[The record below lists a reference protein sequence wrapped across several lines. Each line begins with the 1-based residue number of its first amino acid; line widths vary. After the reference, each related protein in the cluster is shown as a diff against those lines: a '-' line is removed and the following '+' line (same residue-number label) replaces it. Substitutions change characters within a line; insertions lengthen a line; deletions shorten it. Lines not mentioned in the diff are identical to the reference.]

1 MKLQTS
7 NSKSLRDK
15 ILLATFALA
24 SFVAIYLARNISAVA
39 RDASSQSSAQFERRP
54 VEFLLTGGEVID
66 GTGSPSRRADI
77 GISSDRI
84 VFIGNAQQAHLRG
97 MQTINCAGLIVAPG
111 FIDPHTHADSYLNKP
126 DRKNNLNYIMQGVTT
141 VVVGNDGDGPVH
153 VAAALE
159 KYEQQGIGTNVAMLT
174 GFGTARRQVL
184 GNADVAPTPEQLE
197 QMRSLIRGAMQE
209 GAFGISTGL
218 FYVPQS
224 FAKTEEVIELAKIAA
239 QFGGF
244 YDTHMRDEDSYSI
257 GLLGAVDETLRIGRE
272 AKIPVHI
279 SHIKALGP
287 AVWGK
292 SADVVARI
300 DAARAAG
307 QNVSASQYPYLG
319 SGSSLPASLLSPWA
333 QEGNREQISAR
344 LSDPAQRDRLLADIK
359 TNLER
364 RGGAAAILF
373 PSQRLAELAGKTL
386 ADVAASRKMPPVET
400 ALAILQ
406 EAARNNTWDALG
418 IISFS
423 MNEADVD
430 RFMQQPWV
438 MTGSDG
444 SPGHPRLFGTF
455 PRKIHDYVIEKKLIT
470 MPFAIRSSSALAAEL
485 LGLTDRGQLK
495 QGYFA
500 DVIAFDPATVADT
513 ATYTHPENLA
523 IGMRCI
529 FINGAL
535 TVRDGTYTGALAGKV
550 LRHAPKQ

>member
-1 MKLQTS
+1 MNRKFLRNR
-7 NSKSLRDK
+7 NSLSVLVVSAFV
-15 ILLATFALA
+15 LLMVCLAHRTFA
-24 SFVAIYLARNISAVA
+24 
-39 RDASSQSSAQFERRP
+39 QSRAQFERKP
-54 VEFLLTGGEVID
+54 VDFLLTGGEVVD
-66 GTGSPSRRADI
+66 GTGSPARRADV
-77 GISSDRI
+77 GISGDRI
-84 VFIGNAQQAHLRG
+84 VFIGDAVQSHLRG
-97 MQTINCAGLIVAPG
+97 MQTINCAGLVIAPG

-174 GFGTARRQVL
+174 GFGTARRLVL
-184 GNADVAPTPEQLE
+184 GAADVAPTAEQLE
-197 QMRSLIRGAMQE
+197 QMRGLIRGAMQE

-224 FAKTEEVIELAKIAA
+224 FAKTEEVIELSKIAA
-239 QFGGF
+239 QYGGF

-292 SADVVARI
+292 SAEVIAHI
-300 DAARAAG
+300 EAARAAG
-307 QNVSASQYPYLG
+307 QNVSANQYPYVG

-344 LSDPAQRDRLLADIK
+344 LDDSAQRERLLSDIK
-359 TNLER
+359 INLER

-373 PSQRLAELAGKTL
+373 PSQRVAELSGKTL
-386 ADVAASRKMPPVET
+386 ADVAAARKMPPVET

-406 EAARNNTWDALG
+406 DAARNNTWDALG
-418 IISFS
+418 IISFN
-423 MNEADVD
+423 MNEADVE
-430 RFMQQPWV
+430 RFMVQPWV

-444 SPGHPRLFGTF
+444 SPGHPRLYGTF
-455 PRKIHDYVIEKKLIT
+455 PRKLHDYVLK
-470 MPFAIRSSSALAAEL
+470 RS
-485 LGLTDRGQLK
+485 
-495 QGYFA
+495 
-500 DVIAFDPATVADT
+500 
-513 ATYTHPENLA
+513 
-523 IGMRCI
+523 
-529 FINGAL
+529 
-535 TVRDGTYTGALAGKV
+535 
-550 LRHAPKQ
+550 

>member
-1 MKLQTS
+1 MTS
-7 NSKSLRDK
+7 LLRK
-15 ILLATFALA
+15 GLLVG
-24 SFVAIYLARNISAVA
+24 FVVAAVA
-39 RDASSQSSAQFERRP
+39 SIYFSRSIAGATRTANEQSRAQFERKP

-66 GTGSPSRRADI
+66 GTGSPAHRADV
-77 GISSDRI
+77 GISGDRI
-84 VFIGNAQQAHLRG
+84 VFIGDAQQAHLRG

-141 VVVGNDGDGPVH
+141 VVVGNDGDGPIH
-153 VAAALE
+153 VAAALD

-174 GFGTARRQVL
+174 GFGTARQQVL
-184 GNADVAPTPEQLE
+184 GSADVAPTPEQLDE
-197 QMRSLIRGAMQE
+197 MRTLIRTAMQE

-239 QFGGF
+239 QYGGF

-272 AKIPVHI
+272 AKIPVHV

-292 SADVVARI
+292 SADVIAHI
-300 DAARAAG
+300 EAARAAG
-307 QNVSASQYPYLG
+307 QNVSANQYPYLG

-333 QEGNREQISAR
+333 QEGTRSQISAR
-344 LSDPAQRDRLLADIK
+344 LNDPAQRERLLADIK

-373 PSQRLAELAGKTL
+373 PSQRVAELSGKTL
-386 ADVAASRKMPPVET
+386 AEAAAARKMQPVDA
-400 ALAILQ
+400 ALAVLQ
-406 EAARNNTWDALG
+406 DAAHSSAWDALG
-418 IISFS
+418 IISFN
-423 MNEADVD
+423 MNEADVE
-430 RFMQQPWV
+430 RFMVQPWV

-444 SPGHPRLFGTF
+444 SPGHPRLYGTF

-485 LGLTDRGQLK
+485 LGLNDRGVLK
-495 QGYFA
+495 LGYFA
-500 DVIAFDPATVADT
+500 DVIAFDPASIADT
-513 ATYTHPENLA
+513 ATYTHPESLA
-523 IGMRCI
+523 TGMRYI
-529 FINGAL
+529 FINGKVA
-535 TVRDGTYTGALAGKV
+535 VRDGTYTGALAGKA
-550 LRHAPKQ
+550 LRHVPKQ

>member
-1 MKLQTS
+1 
-7 NSKSLRDK
+7 
-15 ILLATFALA
+15 
-24 SFVAIYLARNISAVA
+24 
-39 RDASSQSSAQFERRP
+39 
-54 VEFLLTGGEVID
+54 
-66 GTGSPSRRADI
+66 
-77 GISSDRI
+77 
-84 VFIGNAQQAHLRG
+84 
-97 MQTINCAGLIVAPG
+97 
-111 FIDPHTHADSYLNKP
+111 
-126 DRKNNLNYIMQGVTT
+126 MQGVTT

-174 GFGTARRQVL
+174 GFGTARRLVL
-184 GNADVAPTPEQLE
+184 GAADVAPTPEQLE
-197 QMRSLIRGAMQE
+197 QMRELIRGAMQE

-224 FAKTEEVIELAKIAA
+224 FANTEEVIQLSKIAA
-239 QFGGF
+239 QYGGF

-257 GLLGAVDETLRIGRE
+257 GLVGAVDETLRIGRE

-292 SADVVARI
+292 SAEVIAHI
-300 DAARAAG
+300 ESARAAG
-307 QNVSASQYPYLG
+307 QNVSANQYPYVG

-344 LSDPAQRDRLLADIK
+344 LDDPALRERLLADIK

-373 PSQRLAELAGKTL
+373 PSQRVAELSGKTL
-386 ADVAASRKMPPVET
+386 ADVAAARKLPAAET
-400 ALAILQ
+400 ALAVLQ
-406 EAARNNTWDALG
+406 EAAQNKTWDALG
-418 IISFS
+418 IISFN

-430 RFMQQPWV
+430 RFMVQPWV

-444 SPGHPRLFGTF
+444 SPGHPRLYGTF
-455 PRKIHDYVIEKKLIT
+455 PKKLRDYVYEKKLIT
-470 MPFAIRSSSALAAEL
+470 LPFAIRSSSALAAEL
-485 LGLTDRGQLK
+485 LGLTDRGLLK

-500 DVIAFDPATVADT
+500 DVIAFDPATIADT

-523 IGMRCI
+523 VGMRYI
-529 FINGAL
+529 FINGTLA
-535 TVRDGTYTGALAGKV
+535 VRDGTYTGALAGKV
-550 LRHAPKQ
+550 LRHTPKR